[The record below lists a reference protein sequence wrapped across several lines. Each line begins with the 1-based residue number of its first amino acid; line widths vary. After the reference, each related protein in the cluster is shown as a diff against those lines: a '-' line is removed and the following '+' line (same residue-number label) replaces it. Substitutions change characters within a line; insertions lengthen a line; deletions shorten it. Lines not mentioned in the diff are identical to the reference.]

1 MAKSFNMSKF
11 KSQMNKIQRD
21 AKNIERQ
28 FKQGINDYNRAVR
41 QYNSNVRTAQNKIQ
55 RELNRM
61 QTATYT
67 IKTNY
72 YISTKVVHDTYT
84 KVSNSY
90 DNGDID
96 ESIFKAIE
104 NEDANNLELGNV
116 VLNNEEIE
124 NSDVELDESNI
135 SAKLIKISSD
145 LDNRWKG
152 ALFSLNPNNPEA
164 ARHFCT
170 STREILKVLI
180 DDGIKDKDVVA
191 TNPQCKKTNNGTPT
205 RKEKIKYAMNKKGI
219 SNKLIIEFTNNNIE
233 NAVSLI
239 NELSNGTHGHSNRYS
254 LNQLKSFKKRFED
267 SINFICDYVI

>member
-1 MAKSFNMSKF
+1 MAKSFNMSQF
-11 KSQMNKIQRD
+11 KSQINKIQRE
-21 AKNIERQ
+21 AKRAENQ
-28 FKQGINDYNRAVR
+28 FKQSVNNYNRAVR
-41 QYNSNVRTAQNKIQ
+41 QYNSNVRNAQNKIQ

-61 QTATYT
+61 QSTYT

-72 YISTKVVHDTYT
+72 SISTRVVHDVYT

-90 DNGDID
+90 NNGNID
-96 ESIFKAIE
+96 ENIFNAIE
-104 NEDANNLELGNV
+104 NEDANNLELSNV
-116 VLNNEEIE
+116 VLNNCEVENSNVEIE
-124 NSDVELDESNI
+124 ESNI
-135 SAKLIKISSD
+135 SAKLIKISTD
-145 LDNRWKG
+145 LENRWKG

-191 TNPQCKKTNNGTPT
+191 INPECERTNNGTPT

-219 SNKLIIEFTNNNIE
+219 NDELIIEFTNSNIE
-233 NAVSLI
+233 NTVSLI
-239 NELSNGTHGHSNRYS
+239 NELSNGTHGHANKYS

-267 SINFICDYVI
+267 SINFVCDYVI